1 MNLELDK
8 YLITKNSSIREALKL
23 IDNNGAKCLIVSD
36 KNKKMQGTL
45 SDGDVRKAI
54 LGGKK
59 LGHKIATLFNKKPK
73 FLYDYEYDENKIKNI
88 FLKYLVDLIPI
99 INKKKNITQVIRM
112 DEVFNKQN
120 ANSSCKSTS
129 VVIMAGGKGSRL
141 QPFTSVL
148 PKPLIPI
155 KGKPIVDLI
164 IEKFNNYGVMNFFLS
179 LNYKSSILKAFF
191 KERKKNKINF
201 IEEKKPLGT
210 IGALNKMKKK
220 INKTF
225 FVTNCDILIDTDY
238 GDLLNYHKKNKNSVT
253 IVASFRDYEI
263 PYGDCKIDKKG
274 QLVNL
279 NEKPKINFLANT
291 GMYLMDRDIIDF
303 IPKNTK
309 FDVTDLIQKL
319 KKNKKRVGVF
329 PVSENSWLDVGQWNE
344 YRKTINSLNI
354 DNLL

>member
-1 MNLELDK
+1 
-8 YLITKNSSIREALKL
+8 
-23 IDNNGAKCLIVSD
+23 
-36 KNKKMQGTL
+36 
-45 SDGDVRKAI
+45 
-54 LGGKK
+54 
-59 LGHKIATLFNKKPK
+59 
-73 FLYDYEYDENKIKNI
+73 
-88 FLKYLVDLIPI
+88 
-99 INKKKNITQVIRM
+99 
-112 DEVFNKQN
+112 
-120 ANSSCKSTS
+120 
-129 VVIMAGGKGSRL
+129 MAGGKGSRL

-191 KERKKNKINF
+191 KKKKKNKINF

-210 IGALNKMKKK
+210 IGALNKIKKI

-319 KKNKKRVGVF
+319 KKIKRVGVF

-344 YRKTINSLNI
+344 YKKTINSLNI
-354 DNLL
+354 DNVL